1 MAASPGTRVGPYEI
15 QALLGVGGMGEV
27 YKATDT
33 RLGRTVAIKFL
44 KAAYT
49 DRLDREAR
57 AIAALNHPHIC
68 TIHDV
73 GPDYLVME
81 YLEGGPLGSPV
92 PAENALRLALQIA
105 SALEAAHAKGI
116 VHRDLKPGNIF
127 VTQAGVKL
135 LDFGLAKLRAGGDGS
150 DETLSMTQAG
160 TVVGTAAY
168 MSPEQ
173 AQAKP
178 LDARSDIF
186 SFGLVLY
193 EMLSGQRAFS
203 ADTGIAIMAAIVR
216 DEPRLS
222 KVSTDLERVITRCL
236 RKNPADRFQTMGEV
250 RAALEQVSVKKAD
263 EQPSIAVLPFSN
275 MSAEKENE
283 YFSDGLAE
291 EILNSLVRIPGLKVT
306 ARTSSFAFRGKEQDI
321 RGIAEALGVK
331 TILEGSVRKAGNR
344 VRVTAQLINAADG
357 YHLWSDRY
365 DRELTDVFAVQDEIA
380 AAIAGALKVK
390 LSGEAAVHRHVP
402 KVEAYEAFL
411 KGRHYLRMATPEG
424 WARAKDYLEQ
434 AIELDPKFGEPYGNL
449 AGHSLLLW
457 INGMRPAAEMVPLI
471 RSAAQKAVD
480 LGEGVAHCLLGYV
493 AAGYDY
499 NWTEAET
506 EFRLGAQALQ
516 TIPEYGLIYANY
528 FLVPMGRMQEAI
540 AMLEGIVTSDPLFIP
555 LRAGFAH
562 TLLCAKLYDRAIAE
576 AHKALELD
584 EKHWLPNL
592 SLALIYLMKEMIPE
606 ALAATERAYEGAPW
620 NPRIIGLLAG
630 ILARAGETARADSL
644 IEGIES
650 AQARHNVPSAMV
662 LYHLI
667 RSDINAA
674 ADWLQKAI
682 EARDATVVYWLQ
694 LPHCKPLRASPRWP
708 KIAAMMNLPEAMSE
722 AGARG

>member
-1 MAASPGTRVGPYEI
+1 
-15 QALLGVGGMGEV
+15 MGEV

-44 KAAYT
+44 KPTYT

-81 YLEGGPLGSPV
+81 YLEGAPLGSPV
-92 PAENALRLALQIA
+92 PLENAIRLALQIA

-116 VHRDLKPGNIF
+116 THRDLKPGNIF

-135 LDFGLAKLRAGGDGS
+135 LDFGLAKVHAGPGGS

-160 TVVGTAAY
+160 TVVGTVAY

-193 EMLSGQRAFS
+193 EMLSGQRAFA

-216 DEPRLS
+216 DEPRPL
-222 KVSTDLERVITRCL
+222 KTTPELERIITRCL
-236 RKNPADRFQTMGEV
+236 RKSPADRFQTMGEV
-250 RAALEQVSVKKAD
+250 RAALEQVSVKPAQD
-263 EQPSIAVLPFSN
+263 QPSIAVLPFSN
-275 MSAEKENE
+275 MSADKENE

-321 RGIAEALGVK
+321 RGIAEALDVK

-357 YHLWSDRY
+357 YHLWSERY

-380 AAIAGALKVK
+380 AAIAAALKLK
-390 LSGEAAVHRHVP
+390 LSGEAAPVHRHKP
-402 KVEAYEAFL
+402 NLPAYEAYL
-411 KGRHYLRMATPEG
+411 KGRHYMLKATPEG
-424 WARAKDYLEQ
+424 WARGTEFVEQ
-434 AIELDPKFGEPYGNL
+434 AIALDPRFAEPHVQLGGQYFV
-449 AGHSLLLW
+449 LW
-457 INGMRPAAEMVPLI
+457 ANGLRPGKEMVPLI
-471 RSAAQKAVD
+471 RAEAQKAVD
-480 LGEGVAHCLLGYV
+480 LSDDSAHALLAMVAAASDYDWKEVDKHFQIAMAVAHALPEMNLAYALYFLVPAGRLQEAVTLMEKTVALDPLHVPLRSSFAICLMSAEMYDRAIEEARKGLEIDERLWLPYFALVLGYV
-493 AAGYDY
+493 AKGM
-499 NWTEAET
+499 TT
-506 EFRLGAQALQ
+506 
-516 TIPEYGLIYANY
+516 
-528 FLVPMGRMQEAI
+528 
-540 AMLEGIVTSDPLFIP
+540 
-555 LRAGFAH
+555 
-562 TLLCAKLYDRAIAE
+562 
-576 AHKALELD
+576 
-584 EKHWLPNL
+584 
-592 SLALIYLMKEMIPE
+592 E
-606 ALAATERAYEGAPW
+606 ALAAAEKAYQMAPW
-620 NPRIIGLLAG
+620 HPRVIALLAG
-630 ILARAGETARADSL
+630 VLARTGERGRAEAL
-644 IEGIES
+644 IGQLS
-650 AQARHNVPSAMV
+650 QAQGGLVAPSGMV

-667 RSDINAA
+667 CGKIDAA
-674 ADWLQKAI
+674 ADWYEKCI
-682 EARDATVVYWLQ
+682 EQRDPVLVPWIRLPLARS
-694 LPHCKPLRASPRWP
+694 LRMSPRWP
-708 KIAAMMNLPEAMSE
+708 KIAAMMNLPETMSQLS
-722 AGARG
+722 

>member
-1 MAASPGTRVGPYEI
+1 MAPSPGTRVGPYEI
-15 QALLGVGGMGEV
+15 LALLGSGGMGEV

-57 AIAALNHPHIC
+57 AIAALNHPNIC

-81 YLEGGPLGSPV
+81 YLEGAPLGSSLSS
-92 PAENALRLALQIA
+92 ETSIQLALQIA

-116 VHRDLKPGNIF
+116 THRDLKPGNIF

-135 LDFGLAKLRAGGDGS
+135 LDFGLAKLHAGPDGS
-150 DETLSMTQAG
+150 DETLSLTQAG

-203 ADTGIAIMAAIVR
+203 ADTGIAVMAAIVR
-216 DEPRLS
+216 DEPRPL
-222 KVSTDLERVITRCL
+222 KTAPELERIITRCL
-236 RKNPADRFQTMGEV
+236 RKSPADRFQTMGEV
-250 RAALEQVSVKKAD
+250 RAALEQVSVKKIED
-263 EQPSIAVLPFSN
+263 QPSIAVLPFAN
-275 MSAEKENE
+275 MSADKENE

-321 RGIAEALGVK
+321 RGIAEALDVK

-344 VRVTAQLINAADG
+344 VRVTAQLINASDG
-357 YHLWSDRY
+357 YHLWSERY

-380 AAIAGALKVK
+380 AAIAGALKLK
-390 LSGEAAVHRHVP
+390 LSGEAAPVHRHTP

-411 KGRHYLRMATPEG
+411 KGRHHMLKATPEG
-424 WARAKDYLEQ
+424 WARGEEFMER
-434 AIELDPKFGEPYGNL
+434 AIALDPRYAEPHRQLGGQY
-449 AGHSLLLW
+449 LLLW
-457 INGMRPAAEMVPLI
+457 ANGLRPGKEMVSLI
-471 RSAAQKAVD
+471 RVEAQKAVD
-480 LGEGVAHCLLGYV
+480 LSDDSAHGLLAFVAAAFDYDWKEAERHFQIAMAATQAPPELNLTYAAHFLLPAGRLQEAVTLLEKTVVLDPLHVPVRAVFAMCLLS
-493 AAGYDY
+493 
-499 NWTEAET
+499 AEM
-506 EFRLGAQALQ
+506 R
-516 TIPEYGLIYANY
+516 
-528 FLVPMGRMQEAI
+528 
-540 AMLEGIVTSDPLFIP
+540 
-555 LRAGFAH
+555 
-562 TLLCAKLYDRAIAE
+562 DRAVEE
-576 AHKALELD
+576 ARRALEID
-584 EKHWLPNL
+584 EHIWVPYFTLVL
-592 SLALIYLMKEMIPE
+592 GYLEMGLMAE
-606 ALAATERAYEGAPW
+606 ALAAAEKAYQMAAW
-620 NPRIIGLLAG
+620 QPRVIGLLAG
-630 ILARAGETARADSL
+630 VLVRTGERSRAEAL
-644 IEGIES
+644 I
-650 AQARHNVPSAMV
+650 AQMSQAQGGLVASSGMS

-667 RSDINAA
+667 CSEVNAA
-674 ADWLQKAI
+674 ADWFEKAV
-682 EARDATVVYWLQ
+682 EQRDPIIIPWLR
-694 LPHCKPLRASPRWP
+694 LPLFKPLRMSPRWP
-708 KIAAMMNLPEAMSE
+708 RIAAMMNLPDTMSQ
-722 AGARG
+722 A